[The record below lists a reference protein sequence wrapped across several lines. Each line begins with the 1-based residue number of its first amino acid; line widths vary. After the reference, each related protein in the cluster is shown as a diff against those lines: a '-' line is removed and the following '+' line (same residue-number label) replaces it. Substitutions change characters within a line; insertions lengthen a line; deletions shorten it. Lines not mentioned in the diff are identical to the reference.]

1 LRQNLDLKVEGAT
14 YTRVIK

>member
-1 LRQNLDLKVEGAT
+1 MTKSGRKSLGAT